1 MSFEAIGQL
10 LLFGVFVG
18 ALYGVAAVG
27 LALVFGVMRIL
38 NVAHG
43 ELLMLGGYVSFWL
56 FALWRVDPFV
66 SLLATVPVMFGI
78 GLALNVGLFS
88 HVARLDEET
97 KIKNSLLIG
106 FGLTLIL
113 ANVAIQLWTADE
125 RSVNPSYAGL
135 GLQLFGIAFPYT
147 RLGGLAAALLA
158 ILALHLFLQ
167 RTFVGKSIRA
177 TAEDWEAA
185 ELAGVSVRSVYLITF
200 ALGSALAG
208 VAGTLVSVGYTIAPS
223 IGLSWTIKG
232 LVVVVLAGLGNVFGV
247 FAAGI
252 LLGFAEALSVLA
264 IGPAYREVV
273 GLVLFLVVLLLRPHG
288 LFGAR

>member
-1 MSFEAIGQL
+1 VVTVPAMF
-10 LLFGVFVG
+10 
-18 ALYGVAAVG
+18 AVG
-27 LALVFGVMRIL
+27 LAL
-38 NVAHG
+38 NA
-43 ELLMLGGYVSFWL
+43 
-56 FALWRVDPFV
+56 
-66 SLLATVPVMFGI
+66 
-78 GLALNVGLFS
+78 GLFS
-88 HVARLDEET
+88 HVVRMDEET

-113 ANVAIQLWTADE
+113 QNFAIQLWSADE
-125 RSVNPSYAGL
+125 RSVTASNAGL
-135 GLQLFGIAFPYT
+135 GVQMFGIAFPYT
-147 RLGGLAAALLA
+147 RLGGLAAAILA
-158 ILALHLFLQ
+158 IFALHLFLQ

-208 VAGTLVSVGYTIAPS
+208 VAGALVSVGYTIAPS

-252 LLGFAEALSVLA
+252 LLGLAEALSVLV

-273 GLVLFLVVLLLRPHG
+273 GLALFLLVLLIRPQG